1 MIVGVN
7 QLFQFDIINNIVTF
21 AATWHS
27 KDVLQWDNFS
37 FCLDSLVSC
46 GSLCRKVSLSPS
58 LTHTLSHTNLRVFFG
73 WLLHYWC
80 FCYCYPSRHVFQD
93 GLQNQIETRHSV
105 SLCLLFCPIGI
116 LTHVI
121 TKALTKSSWSTRHC
135 LQRKLVQKQHNDG
148 FIN

>member
-46 GSLCRKVSLSPS
+46 GSLCRKVSLSPFLSLSLSHS
-58 LTHTLSHTNLRVFFG
+58 LTHKPQSLFWVIIALLMLLLLLPIQPCFPGWAPKSNWNPSFSLSLPSFLSNWNPYSCHHQSTDKKLLKYWTLLTTKTRA
-73 WLLHYWC
+73 
-80 FCYCYPSRHVFQD
+80 
-93 GLQNQIETRHSV
+93 ET
-105 SLCLLFCPIGI
+105 
-116 LTHVI
+116 T
-121 TKALTKSSWSTRHC
+121 
-135 LQRKLVQKQHNDG
+135 
-148 FIN
+148 